1 MAKVRNDAFL
11 NEELDPLLLI
21 QQLKVE
27 IVQLKEEI
35 TFLKQ
40 EGGEE
45 GGEEESNQF
54 SESQQQKARTQ
65 CENFL
70 QNPNPQTKLS
80 FGSIFP
86 SISYATFQLGF
97 QYCREIYQQH
107 MKDRASAPAAKDN
120 DEIAIEDI
128 IDDENASI
136 EDLRQLLKQRNQEIS
151 ILVKRLDR
159 QEPQSSQHD
168 KAPVKEAK
176 KKSGPSWLSE
186 IPQPERSDDDASEQG
201 LFDHFRQYYP
211 KNTSMAENKTILQQK
226 YQLAKDTGKAVN
238 FARSEINRLKGTIE
252 RERKER
258 AVDSILHDEKDDEQ
272 TSASSEH
279 ELQDQ
284 IQQFKLKYKES
295 FGELRHLKVE
305 IEHLQRM
312 LEKAR
317 SQMQQDFDLWRTY
330 LQDKGK
336 QGGHPKEAWT
346 KPETEVKAKATGDP
360 SIDNDIAAFYKAN
373 ELFQRRNRK

>member
-21 QQLKVE
+21 QQLKAE
-27 IVQLKEEI
+27 ISQLKEEI

-40 EGGEE
+40 EGGE
-45 GGEEESNQF
+45 GENNQF

-70 QNPNPQTKLS
+70 QNPNLQTKLS

-97 QYCREIYQQH
+97 QYCREIYQKH
-107 MKDRASAPAAKDN
+107 MKDRAFAPAAKDN

-136 EDLRQLLKQRNQEIS
+136 EDLRLLLKQRNQEIS

-159 QEPQSSQHD
+159 QEPHSSQHD

-186 IPQPERSDDDASEQG
+186 IPQPEKSVDASEQG

-258 AVDSILHDEKDDEQ
+258 AVDSILQDEKDDEQ

-295 FGELRHLKVE
+295 FGQLRHLKVE

-317 SQMQQDFDLWRTY
+317 SQMQQDFNLWQTY
-330 LQDKGK
+330 LRDK
-336 QGGHPKEAWT
+336 QGGQPKEAWT
-346 KPETEVKAKATGDP
+346 KPETEVNAKATGDP
-360 SIDNDIAAFYKAN
+360 SIDDDIAAFYRAN